1 MYLQKWRIKFMKYN
15 VTSAEA
21 SKLLKKIMDEKNIA
35 LNNERQSSTF
45 NASLAEDIES
55 VRSDYNYEETK
66 KYGYIS
72 KMVNIF

>member
-35 LNNERQSSTF
+35 LNNERQSCTF

-55 VRSDYNYEETK
+55 VRPD
-66 KYGYIS
+66 
-72 KMVNIF
+72 